1 MKYYGLVLAIVLF
14 LPFSTASAQ
23 EVEFDVSVDVQQLP
37 AANKEYVAN
46 FVANIKKYL
55 SEYRWTT
62 EDYLGEKIRCTIM
75 IYFLSGSPD
84 NRYNARVFIGCQRPV
99 YRSNKGSLTLRIMDD
114 KWEFPYVPG
123 QAFYHNES
131 QFDPLLSFLDFY
143 ALLVIGYDA
152 DTFSE
157 LGGTQY
163 FQRASEIATRGVSAG
178 SKGWQ
183 KGGTGYTRQQVVD
196 DLLNSKYAPI
206 RKAYYIYHFH
216 GLDMLESNQNRA
228 LENML
233 YAIDLIGQAQKSEN
247 TALPLARIFFG
258 AKYQEI
264 ADRFAQYPDRSVIGK
279 FSDYDPAHQR
289 DYEQG
294 VKR

>member
-1 MKYYGLVLAIVLF
+1 MKYCGIVFTVLLC
-14 LPFSTASAQ
+14 LTFSASYAQ
-23 EVEFDVSVDVQQLP
+23 EVEFDVTIDAQQLP

-46 FVANIKKYL
+46 FADNIKKYL
-55 SEYRWTT
+55 NGYRWTT
-62 EDYLGEKIRCTIM
+62 EDYLGEKIRCTMM

-84 NRYNARVFIGCQRPV
+84 NRYSVRVFVGCQRPV

-114 KWEFPYVPG
+114 KCEFSYVPG
-123 QAFYHNES
+123 QAFYHNET

-152 DTFSE
+152 DTFTE

-163 FQRASEIATRGVSAG
+163 FQRASEIASRGVSAG
-178 SKGWQ
+178 SKGWE

-196 DLLNSKYAPI
+196 DLLNSKYTSI
-206 RKAYYIYHFH
+206 RKAFYIYHFH
-216 GLDMLESNQNRA
+216 GLDMLETNQNRA

-233 YAIDLIGQAQKSEN
+233 YAIDLIGKAQKAEN

-264 ADRFAQYPDRSVIGK
+264 ADRFADFPDRSVIAK

-289 DYEQG
+289 DYELG
-294 VKR
+294 SRR